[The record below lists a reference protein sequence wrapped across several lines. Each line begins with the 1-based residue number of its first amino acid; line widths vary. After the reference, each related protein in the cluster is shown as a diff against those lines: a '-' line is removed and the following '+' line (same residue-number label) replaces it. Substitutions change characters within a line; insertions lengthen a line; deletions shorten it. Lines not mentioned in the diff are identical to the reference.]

1 MNGLSSWSIRNPIP
15 TILLFLVLTLAGAL
29 GFVGLRTNNTP
40 DLDLPTVSVTVLQPG
55 AAPAELETQITR
67 LVEDAVAGLG
77 NVEHIRSVVNDGV
90 STTTI
95 EFQLGTNTD
104 RATND
109 VRNAVTGVR
118 SNLPADIQE
127 PLVQRLDA
135 TGAAILT
142 FVAEAPAMSPE
153 QLSRF
158 VDNDVAKALLS
169 VRGVARV
176 ERTGGVDREIRV
188 RLDPDRLMALGITA
202 ADVTQ
207 QLRQANV
214 NLPGG
219 RATIGA
225 SEQSV
230 RTLGSAQSL
239 ETLASTRIGLA
250 DGRALRLS
258 DIGQVEDAWAE
269 PRQRARLDGREIVA
283 FGVYRTVGSSE
294 VDVADAVRAR
304 LAALKA
310 SRPDVAMHEVTST
323 VKFVQESYHAAF
335 EALWFGAVLA
345 VLVVWWFLRDVRAT
359 VVSSLALP
367 LSLVPAFA
375 VMKALDV
382 SLNNVTLLALSLVVG
397 VLVDDAI
404 VEIENIV
411 RHMRESRK
419 SAYEAAI
426 EAADEI
432 GLAVVATTFTIVAV
446 FFPVGFMSGIVGQF
460 FRSFAIASCVAV
472 LFSLLV
478 ARTLT
483 PLMGAYL
490 MKPETRERRDEP
502 RWMPGY
508 LRLLGWALRHRVLT
522 FFAGI
527 ALFAGSLYVA
537 KLLPSDFVPAADRG
551 RSVMSVELPPGS
563 TLDDT
568 DRVVGRVTEL
578 LRRRPEV
585 AGVYAAVGSAQSMG
599 FGMSLSGEVRKAI
612 VTANLKP
619 RNERA
624 LSQQQFERAVAR
636 DFAAIPGARIR
647 FGADGRSGAKI
658 AVTLVSD
665 DPVPLARAVERLERE
680 MRSVPGL
687 VNPVS
692 TASLARP
699 ELLISPKPDKAAELG
714 VSATAIAQTV
724 RIATLGDTDAL
735 LPKFNLAD
743 RQIPIRVMLMDSA
756 RDDLARLMTLQVH
769 GAGITVPLAS
779 VAGIEFGAGPNQI
792 DRLDRRRSATVEAE
806 LAGLTL
812 GEASSRAHQLR
823 ALKDLPKGVAEVA
836 SGDMERMRELFTSF
850 AVAIGT
856 GILLVYA
863 VLVLLFR
870 GFLQPVTILTALP
883 LSLGGALGL
892 LYVTGSSLSISALI
906 GILMLMGIAAKNS
919 ILLVEYAIVA
929 RETQGLARR
938 TALMD
943 AARKRARPIV
953 MTTVAM
959 GAGMLPIALGV
970 GADAEFRAPVAI
982 AVIGGLLS
990 STVLS
995 LVYVPVVYTFM
1006 DGLQRRAGGW
1016 LARLSGAAKTRRDEA
1031 VATG

>member
-230 RTLGSAQSL
+230 RTLGSAPSL
-239 ETLASTRIGLA
+239 EMLASTRIGLA
-250 DGRALRLS
+250 DGRTLRLS

-490 MKPETRERRDEP
+490 MKPETRARRDEP

-585 AGVYAAVGSAQSMG
+585 AGIYAAVGSAQSMG

-665 DPVPLARAVERLERE
+665 DPVPLARALERLERE

-743 RQIPIRVMLMDSA
+743 RQIPIRVMLVDSA
-756 RDDLARLMTLQVH
+756 RDDLARIMTLQVH
-769 GAGITVPLAS
+769 GAGVTVPLAS

-823 ALKDLPKGVAEVA
+823 ALKDLPKGVAEAA
-836 SGDMERMRELFTSF
+836 SGDMERMKELFTSF

-943 AARKRARPIV
+943 TARKRARPIV